1 MGNLSDTEKQRIIDA
16 LVKHGATKPCPRC
29 DNQKFTLLDGYFNP
43 SITAETGAGLGKEV
57 VPAIITV
64 CSRCGYIST
73 HALGALGL
81 VERGKNKK

>member
-1 MGNLSDTEKQRIIDA
+1 MGNLTDAQKQAVIDA

-43 SITAETGAGLGKEV
+43 SITPESGGSMGKEV
-57 VPAIITV
+57 VPSILTV
-64 CSRCGYIST
+64 CTRCGYLSI

-81 VERGKNKK
+81 VEKSKK

>member
-1 MGNLSDTEKQRIIDA
+1 MGNLSVAEKQRIVDA

-43 SITAETGAGLGKEV
+43 IIAAESGIGLGKEV
-57 VPAIITV
+57 VPSIITV
-64 CSRCGYIST
+64 CSRCGYVSL

-81 VERGKNKK
+81 VEKTKNKK

>member
-1 MGNLSDTEKQRIIDA
+1 MGNLSDAEKQRIIDA

-43 SITAETGAGLGKEV
+43 SITPESGMGLGREV
-57 VPAIITV
+57 VPSVMTV
-64 CSRCGYIST
+64 CSRCGYMSL

-81 VERGKNKK
+81 VEKATGKK